1 MAACLPC
8 SGCCALETGGAF
20 QRERMFIFSHICL
33 ISVVQQFGGGGVF
46 MVILCSHSL
55 EGVLIKQ
62 GSGD

>member
-20 QRERMFIFSHICL
+20 QRERMFIFSHLFNQCGAA
-33 ISVVQQFGGGGVF
+33 VWGGGVF